1 MLPTIRPIAV
11 PSWRMTRARVPCCL
25 LEAALPADSDG
36 FALVDIDIDRDRVAS
51 IVAAPSPE
59 RDRIPSIELAGQIV
73 LPCFVDAHVHLD
85 KGHIWPRSAN
95 PTGDF
100 SGAIAAVEA
109 DRAGHW
115 TAADIFARMQFALRC
130 AYAHGTIAM
139 RTHLDSIGSQIDI
152 SWPVFG
158 RLRDQWRGKIDLT
171 ASPLFP
177 IELALDTAH
186 MTHITGVV
194 ETFGSTLGAV
204 TYFVPALK
212 EGLDRLFRIAS
223 DCGFDLDFHVDET
236 QDVTANSLRLIA
248 ETALKF
254 RFQGRILAGH
264 CCSLALQE
272 KDEASRTI
280 GLVAAAGISVVSL
293 PMCNSYLLDRASG
306 RTPRWRGVTAL
317 HELRAA
323 GVNVVIASDNTRDPF
338 YAYGDLDML
347 EVLREGTRILHLDH
361 PFDDWPR
368 AVTRN
373 AAAAIGRDQL
383 GKLTTGCGA
392 DLIVF
397 PARNVTEL
405 LSRPHAARSVIRSGR
420 LTYTVPPDYSE
431 LDL

>member
-11 PSWRMTRARVPCCL
+11 PHWRMTRARVPGCL
-25 LEAALPADSDG
+25 LEAALAADSEG
-36 FALVDIDIDRDRVAS
+36 FALVDLDIDQDRIAS
-51 IVAAPSPE
+51 IVASPSPE
-59 RDRIPSIELAGQIV
+59 RDRIPSIDLAGQIV

-100 SGAIAAVEA
+100 IGAIRAVEA
-109 DRAGHW
+109 DRAANW
-115 TAADIFARMQFALRC
+115 TAADVGARMQFGLHC

-139 RTHLDSIGSQIDI
+139 RTHIDSIGSQIDI

-177 IELALDTAH
+177 IDLALDTAH
-186 MTHITGVV
+186 MAHIMRTI

-204 TYFVPALK
+204 AYPVPALQD
-212 EGLDRLFRIAS
+212 GLERLFRIAS
-223 DCGFDLDFHVDET
+223 DRGLDLDFHVDET
-236 QDVTANSLRLIA
+236 QDVAAHSLRLIA

-272 KDEASRTI
+272 KDEADRTI
-280 GLVAAAGISVVSL
+280 GLVAEANISVASL

-361 PFDDWPR
+361 PFNDWPR

-373 AAAAIGRDQL
+373 AADAIGRDHL
-383 GKLTTGCGA
+383 GRLADGCGA

-405 LSRPHAARSVIRSGR
+405 LARPHSERSVIRSGR
-420 LTYTVPPDYSE
+420 VTCAVPPDYSE
-431 LDL
+431 LDP